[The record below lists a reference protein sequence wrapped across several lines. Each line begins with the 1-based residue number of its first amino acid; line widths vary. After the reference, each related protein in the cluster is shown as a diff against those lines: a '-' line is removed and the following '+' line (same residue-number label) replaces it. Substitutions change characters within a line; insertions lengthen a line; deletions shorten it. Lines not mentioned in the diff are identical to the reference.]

1 MLFDYPTALPSNPA
15 ILKYFSK
22 KMPSKRKKKL
32 EKSGRRWVG
41 GGKAKGKSQDCCIT
55 FIPTL
60 NILFFEVKKICLN
73 VYIQNSIFTQELSN
87 WGRPL
92 SSTSQSLV
100 HHWYANYV
108 SFHTINYWE
117 LQWSSAL
124 EALTVYVCRHLEKFS
139 VSRVYCQRLR

>member
-55 FIPTL
+55 FIPTF

-87 WGRPL
+87 
-92 SSTSQSLV
+92 
-100 HHWYANYV
+100 
-108 SFHTINYWE
+108 
-117 LQWSSAL
+117 
-124 EALTVYVCRHLEKFS
+124 
-139 VSRVYCQRLR
+139 